1 MQKYIIS
8 SRNEKKK
15 ERKPVFETFFLHN
28 ERRFIFFSYLWRKI
42 KYHSLNHYYYG

>member
-15 ERKPVFETFFLHN
+15 KENQFLKHFFARRATFHL
-28 ERRFIFFSYLWRKI
+28 FSYLWRKI

>member
-15 ERKPVFETFFLHN
+15 ERKPVFETFFFAQRATFHL
-28 ERRFIFFSYLWRKI
+28 FSYLWRKI

>member
-15 ERKPVFETFFLHN
+15 ERKPVFETFFCTTGDVSSFFL
-28 ERRFIFFSYLWRKI
+28 IFGEK
-42 KYHSLNHYYYG
+42 